1 MAQMAHN
8 ISKKGNVTNVT
19 LLDKKEVTVQTVQN
33 IDKKENRQNR
43 HYSDKKMEIEKRIT
57 ESSERGKNPNSL
69 NNLKPFQKGISGNP
83 TGKPNNKNFKK
94 ALNLIGDR
102 INKEPKKMTFEEEI
116 FLEDTPIWDKR
127 TYREKV
133 LDRIWEEAING
144 DIKFIE
150 YLRKYGCLD
159 GK

>member
-1 MAQMAHN
+1 MAQMA
-8 ISKKGNVTNVT
+8 
-19 LLDKKEVTVQTVQN
+19 QN
-33 IDKKENRQNR
+33 IDKKENTQNT
-43 HYSDKKMEIEKRIT
+43 HYSDKKGEIEKTIT

-83 TGKPNNKNFKK
+83 TGKPANKNFKK

-102 INKEPKKMTFEEEI
+102 INKEPKEI
-116 FLEDTPIWDKR
+116 DPITDFDIGMDKYTPHWDKR